1 MPVVELDW
9 DELTEMTGAGRGT
22 IEDRVPMMGADVE
35 RVNDETIDVEFFPDR
50 PDLFSI
56 EGVALALRGFLGEET
71 GCPGYDVA
79 DAEVEIEVGISVRDV
94 RPYVVSAVVRGADMG
109 ERGVQSLMRLQE
121 NLHRGPGRDR
131 AKVSIGLHDLSAV
144 SGDLVYEAVDPSET
158 SFLPLDSGSEMTMEG
173 VAEDHPKGG
182 YASIVKDS
190 EAWPVIRDGESVISF
205 PPVINAARTELTPG
219 SRDVLVEITGTDW
232 EVLEDALAVL
242 CAAFVERGGDL
253 EAVRLMGELEGETPV
268 MEPETWTLDP
278 GYVRDLLGIDLS
290 DHAVEEVLGR
300 MRMDASLLDDELV
313 VEVPRY
319 RSDVLHRADLAEDVA
334 IGFGY
339 DEVEPEFPETPG
351 IGEVHP
357 VERRG
362 RELREA
368 LTGFGVLEVMT
379 LTLGNEDRDYRDL
392 RRSVSVRRT
401 VLENPISEEHT
412 MVRTS
417 LLPSL
422 LEILSHN
429 RHRDLPQRVF
439 EYGEV
444 VLDAESRYGLCA
456 VSVGEE
462 ADFTESRSLADAV
475 MREMGLDYEVEESS
489 DGALMEGR
497 RADVILNG
505 ERVGVFGEVHP
516 EVLESFGLL
525 HPVAALELSPAA
537 LEARGI

>member
-9 DELTEMTGAGRGT
+9 DELTGMTGADRDT
-22 IEDRVPMMGADVE
+22 IEERVPMMGADVE
-35 RVNDETIDVEFFPDR
+35 RVNDDTIDVEFFPDR

-71 GCPGYDVA
+71 GCPAYDVA
-79 DAEVEIEVGISVRDV
+79 EPGTVMEVDGSVRGV
-94 RPYVVSAVVRGADMG
+94 RPCVVAAVVRDADLG
-109 ERGVQSLMRLQE
+109 ERGVQSIMRLQE

-131 AKVSIGLHDLSAV
+131 AKVSIGLHDLSGV
-144 SGDLVYEAVDPSET
+144 RGDLRYEAVDPSGT
-158 SFLPLDSGSEMTMEG
+158 AFLSLDSSREMTMEE
-173 VAEDHPKGG
+173 VAEEHSKGG
-182 YASIVKDS
+182 YASIVEGS
-190 EAWPVIRDGESVISF
+190 NEWPVIRDGDGVISF
-205 PPVINAARTELTPG
+205 PPVINAARTELAPG
-219 SRDVLVEITGTDW
+219 TRDVLIEITGTDQGA
-232 EVLEDALAVL
+232 LEDALAVL

-253 EAVRLMGELEGETPV
+253 EAVRLTGELEGETPV
-268 MEPETWTLDP
+268 LEPETWTLDP
-278 GYVRDLLGIDLS
+278 SYVRDLLGIDLS
-290 DHAVEEVLGR
+290 DHAIEEALGR
-300 MRMDASLLDDELV
+300 MRMSASTVDGELI

-351 IGEVHP
+351 IGGVHP
-357 VERRG
+357 VEERG
-362 RELREA
+362 QKLREVM
-368 LTGFGVLEVMT
+368 TGLGFLEVMT

-392 RRSVSVRRT
+392 NRGVSGRRT
-401 VLENPISEEHT
+401 TLENPISEDHT
-412 MVRTS
+412 MVRTT

-456 VSVGEE
+456 LSIGDE
-462 ADFTESRSLADAV
+462 ADFTEVRALADAV
-475 MREMGLDYEVEESS
+475 MREVGTGYEVEESG
-489 DGALMEGR
+489 DGALMAGR
-497 RADVILNG
+497 RADLVVDG

-516 EVLESFGLL
+516 EVLESFGLI
-525 HPVAALELSPAA
+525 HPVAALEVSAETA
-537 LEARGI
+537 GQRG